1 MKETKPFMRGLNFRR
16 WAADAVGKY
25 IMKLDGLSS
34 HVLTRKYAIS
44 KWIPP
49 IDPFIRIN
57 FNAAFDPKECRS
69 GSGVVIRDDRGDVII
84 SKSTLHGG
92 SVPIRRGS
100 TCVLLSGKIG
110 QEHGSQY
117 G

>member
-1 MKETKPFMRGLNFRR
+1 MRETKPFMRGLNFRR

-57 FNAAFDPKECRS
+57 FNPAFDPKEYRS
-69 GSGVVIRDDRGDVII
+69 GSGVVIRDDRGDVI
-84 SKSTLHGG
+84 
-92 SVPIRRGS
+92 
-100 TCVLLSGKIG
+100 
-110 QEHGSQY
+110 SQNQHCM
-117 G
+117 GVVSPFAVEALVCS